1 MHYLK
6 MNKFIKNNF
15 IKFLAIP
22 LFLYSSVSQAIV
34 ASPNP
39 IPGSEIGVAY
49 LKPND
54 NKIYGQNVDTDRKS
68 VV

>member
-1 MHYLK
+1 

-49 LKPND
+49 LKQMTT
-54 NKIYGQNVDTDRKS
+54 KFMDRMLIPS
-68 VV
+68 CILLQP